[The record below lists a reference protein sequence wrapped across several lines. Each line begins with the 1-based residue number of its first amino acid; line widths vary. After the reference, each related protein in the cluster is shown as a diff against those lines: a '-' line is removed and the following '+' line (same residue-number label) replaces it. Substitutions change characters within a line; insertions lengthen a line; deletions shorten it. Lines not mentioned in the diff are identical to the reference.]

1 MPASAREDRRPVLN
15 RLDALSVGAFIVFG
29 LLLGVYWFHQVLRG
43 GEYSRMAEN
52 NKQRSVPIT
61 APRGFIMDR
70 NGAVLAE
77 NEPAFT
83 LLLYRRDTKDLAS
96 SLKFVAQLFNRSF
109 DELKKRVDRDRS
121 YFDFVPVVL
130 QENLTLSEVGAVE
143 AHALE
148 HPELVVQTTERRVY
162 TQGTLAAHLLGYLG
176 EATPEQMVAHAGKIR
191 PGESIGQKGV
201 EAAYQDL
208 LAGVSGA
215 RSLVIDSYGREVSE
229 SGRVD
234 PLPGNKLVL
243 TIDLG
248 LQKIAEEHFASKVGS
263 VVALDPRT
271 GEILVFLSAPAFDPN
286 IFTRRVTR
294 KEWDAILE
302 DDNHPLN
309 NRALQNVYSPGSVF
323 KAFVAYAALTH
334 GINPDERTYCT
345 GAATF
350 YGRTFRCHGRHG
362 SVDLPTALQVS
373 CDIYFYTMGKRLG
386 IDVLSETASL
396 FGFGRSTGIDLGHEK
411 VGNVPSQAWS
421 LAVRKHPWYLGETIS
436 VAIGQGPLLC
446 SSLQIARAFAAL
458 ANADGSLPTPHL
470 FHIGENIRTAERF
483 VYRPPAKES
492 ISYPPGV
499 REKIVEGLWR
509 VANLPGGTARGPIE
523 AALKTLPAVPGID
536 ICGKTGSVQ
545 VVGQKDTKKANLL
558 PEKLKDHG
566 WFAGFAPRRDPK
578 IVVVVFAEHGEHG
591 ASAAAPLAAKLMAT
605 YLARGRGVQSPPG
618 GLTATGAVPPAT
630 GSSASALPAPVS
642 RRSGT

>member
-1 MPASAREDRRPVLN
+1 MPATAREDRRPVLN
-15 RLDALSVGAFIVFG
+15 RLDALSVGAFVLFA

-43 GEYSRMAEN
+43 GEYARLAEN

-83 LLLYRRDTKDLAS
+83 LLLYRRDTKDLKAS
-96 SLKFVAQLFNRSF
+96 LLFVSRLLNRSF
-109 DELKKRVDRDRS
+109 DDLNHRVERDRS
-121 YFDFVPVVL
+121 YLDFVPVVL
-130 QENLTLSEVGAVE
+130 QENLTIAEVGAVQ
-143 AHALE
+143 AHTFE

-162 TQGTLAAHLLGYLG
+162 TQGTVAAHLLGHLG
-176 EATPEQMVAHAGKIR
+176 EATPDQMQAAAGKIR

-215 RSLVIDSYGREVSE
+215 RSLVIDSFGREVSE
-229 SGRVD
+229 SGRVE

-243 TIDLG
+243 TIDLA
-248 LQKIAEEHFASKVGS
+248 LQKIAEEHFANKVGS

-271 GEILVFLSAPAFDPN
+271 GEILALLSAPAFDPN
-286 IFTRRVTR
+286 VFTRRVTR
-294 KEWDAILE
+294 KEWDALLE
-302 DDNHPLN
+302 DDNYPLN
-309 NRALQNVYSPGSVF
+309 NRVMQNVYSPGSVF
-323 KAFVAYAALTH
+323 KAFVAYAILTH
-334 GINPDERTYCT
+334 GINPDERTFCP

-350 YGRTFRCHGRHG
+350 YGRSFRCHGRHG
-362 SVDLPTALQVS
+362 FVDLPTALQVS
-373 CDIYFYTMGKRLG
+373 CDVYFYTMGKRLG
-386 IDVLSETASL
+386 IDVLSETATL
-396 FGFGRSTGIDLGHEK
+396 FGFGRPTGVDLGREK
-411 VGNVPSQAWS
+411 TGTVPSNAWS

-436 VAIGQGPLLC
+436 VAIGQGPLLVT
-446 SSLQIARAFAAL
+446 SLQMARAFAAL
-458 ANADGSLPTPHL
+458 ANENGALPTPHL

-483 VYRPPAKES
+483 VYRPQVKES
-492 ISYPPGV
+492 VPYPPGI

-509 VANLPGGTARGPIE
+509 VVNMPGGTAYGSRRAG
-523 AALKTLPAVPGID
+523 LD

-566 WFAGFAPRRDPK
+566 WFAGFAPRKDPK
-578 IVVVVFAEHGEHG
+578 LVVVVFAEHGEHG
-591 ASAAAPLAAKLMAT
+591 SSAAAPLAAKLFEN
-605 YLARGRGVQSPPG
+605 YLTRGTPAPN
-618 GLTATGAVPPAT
+618 GLTASTGEAPKSPVPT
-630 GSSASALPAPVS
+630 GPQARPGSTVS
-642 RRSGT
+642 RAGI